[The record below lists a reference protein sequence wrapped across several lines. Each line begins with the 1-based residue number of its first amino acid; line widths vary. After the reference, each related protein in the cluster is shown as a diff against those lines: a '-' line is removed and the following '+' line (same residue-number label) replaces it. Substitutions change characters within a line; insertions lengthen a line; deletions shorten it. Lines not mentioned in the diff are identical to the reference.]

1 MTTLLV
7 KHTLQMEK
15 LRPKKGSLPKGP
27 SELLLDC
34 RLKPTLTSE
43 RVERIQGGVF
53 PCRHVVPPGLGK
65 KERLP
70 ELVGCELGT

>member
-15 LRPKKGSLPKGP
+15 LRPEKGSLPKGP

-34 RLKPTLTSE
+34 RLKPTLTSHTSC
-43 RVERIQGGVF
+43 RKNSRAGG
-53 PCRHVVPPGLGK
+53 
-65 KERLP
+65 LP
-70 ELVGCELGT
+70 M